1 MFWNPLDLKKV
12 YEEET
17 IMWYFYFVCILF
29 VLSLF
34 YRLFANIEGLV
45 FGILPAWMTY
55 IIVLWLLMIVGSFI
69 FALKYW
75 KLPEE
80 D

>member
-1 MFWNPLDLKKV
+1 
-12 YEEET
+12 
-17 IMWYFYFVCILF
+17 MWYFYFVCILF
-29 VLSLF
+29 VLCLF

-45 FGILPAWMTY
+45 FGILPAWMAYIIVLWLLMIAY

-69 FALKYW
+69 FAFKCW
-75 KLPEE
+75 KLPEQ